1 MTSPSWSKI
10 ATRFRTELTTN
21 PRFGGWLE
29 VGTPTLVDAL
39 AGAGAHWVGIDLQ
52 HGLETRT
59 RLVECIRAAE
69 RWGLPTLVRV
79 PSARPDHIAE
89 ALDAGAC
96 GIIVPLV
103 ENEKTATQIVRASR
117 FAPAGQRSWGPLRIL
132 AQESSLTPSTI
143 NDAILVFVMIESRAG
158 YENREAILSTDGVD
172 GVFVGPADLSISA
185 TELEPTWPLHE
196 TVEQMVQDIRI
207 TAERHG
213 VIPGYSCPGGSIAAI
228 RAEQG
233 FRMMPV
239 SSDFGLV
246 KGGWSAQHEIA
257 RGRSAV
263 TASTVGGQYGT

>member
-1 MTSPSWSKI
+1 MTSLSWSRI
-10 ATRFRTELTTN
+10 ATRFRAELTTE

-52 HGLETRT
+52 HGLETRA

-69 RWGLPTLVRV
+69 RWDLPTLVRV

-103 ENEKTATQIVRASR
+103 EDAETAAQIVRASR
-117 FAPAGQRSWGPLRIL
+117 FAPVGRRSWGPLRIL

-143 NDAILVFVMIESRAG
+143 NNAILVFVMIESLAG
-158 YENREAILSTDGVD
+158 YDNREAILSTDGVD

-185 TELEPTWPLHE
+185 TELEPTWPLHA
-196 TVEQMVQDIRI
+196 TVEQMVQDIRV
-207 TAERHG
+207 TAEQNG
-213 VIPGYSCPGGSIAAI
+213 VIPGYSCPGGSVAAI
-228 RAEQG
+228 RARQG

-246 KGGWSAQHEIA
+246 KGGWSAQHDIA
-257 RGRSAV
+257 RGRTA
-263 TASTVGGQYGT
+263 ASTTHASGQYGI